1 MWFDGKARAE
11 RREDGDTVKRVPD
24 TVIRALERPV
34 DTVIAHLNMH
44 FSLSIHC
51 REPSSPAIAANERSK
66 VPSKLTVDLSV
77 SSRSSA
83 GAGPGLPMSGTSLL
97 TIEWE

>member
-11 RREDGDTVKRVPD
+11 RREDGDTVKRLPD

-34 DTVIAHLNMH
+34 DTVIAHQNMH
-44 FSLSIHC
+44 FWISIPC
-51 REPSSPAIAANERSK
+51 REPSSPGIAAKEPWAGLSNTT
-66 VPSKLTVDLSV
+66 VNLTV
-77 SSRSSA
+77 SSRFDA
-83 GAGPGLPMSGTSLL
+83 GARRALPLSGACLL